1 MLYRLLGSLH
11 VRLVLFVII
20 VMAPALA
27 LILFIGLEQ
36 RAQAAEAVKED
47 ALRTTYI
54 VTSYQEQLIL
64 STHQLLKLLA
74 SISAVADHDTEACS
88 EAFASFSEQYAFYS
102 GFAAADQNGNIFC
115 DSSLQELEG
124 RSPNVADHDWFKRSV
139 EISKFVV
146 SDVVVRPSGQSV
158 QTFGYPVYDEQN
170 KLRAVI
176 VAGLDINYLN
186 EFSTRAQLPSG
197 SVITIFDSQGKI
209 LARYP
214 ENDEWIGQTVP
225 DHPMIKTVLAHK
237 EDGTAEII
245 GLDGKA
251 RLCAFTYL
259 RFNEQGL
266 YLNISVPTEAAFAD
280 ADRLLARNLGLFGII
295 VLIEV
300 IVAAIAGVIFIVR
313 PIRIMAQATQQLAE
327 GDLTT
332 TIDTTRNMGD
342 LSILAT
348 SFNNMVAQ
356 LRQHEENLRLAEIR
370 YRKLVEKV
378 PTIIYTMNLQTHHM
392 IYISPRFE
400 TMIGERPEY
409 YLNDDQKWLDLV
421 HPDDRSSYLRR
432 VQQSTETGHAHMLE
446 YRIQRHDGSYVWV
459 RDDGVVTH
467 DDAGHLHELQ
477 GTMLDISER
486 KEAEEIIQMQAET
499 MRELSTPLLYI
510 GDNVALM
517 PVIGALDS
525 QRATQMMET
534 LLKGVESRGAKIV
547 ILDITGVSVV
557 DTQVARAIIDMESSV
572 RLLGARMMLT
582 GVRPDVA
589 QAIVGLGIDLHTIM
603 THSTLQSGIGYVLQ
617 KG

>member
-20 VMAPALA
+20 VMTPALA
-27 LILFIGLEQ
+27 LILFIGFEQ
-36 RAQAAEAVKED
+36 RSQAAEAIKED

-74 SISAVADHDTEACS
+74 SLPAIADHEAEACS
-88 EAFASFSEQYAFYS
+88 ETFAAFSKQYAFYS

-115 DSSLQELEG
+115 DSSLEQLDG
-124 RSPNVADHDWFKRSV
+124 GTPNVADRDWFKRSV
-139 EISKFVV
+139 EIRKFVV
-146 SDVVVRPSGQSV
+146 SDVVVQASGRAV
-158 QTFGYPVYDEQN
+158 QTFGYPVYDERNTLQ
-170 KLRAVI
+170 AVI

-186 EFSTRAQLPSG
+186 EFSTRAQLPEG

-214 ENDEWIGQTVP
+214 DTDEWVGQTIP
-225 DHPMIKTVLAHK
+225 DHPMIKAVLAHK
-237 EDGTAEII
+237 GDGTAEII
-245 GLDGKA
+245 GLDGLPH
-251 RLCAFTYL
+251 LCAFTYL

-266 YLNISVPTEAAFAD
+266 YLNISVPAEAAFYD

-295 VLIEV
+295 VLVEV

-342 LSILAT
+342 LSVLAT
-348 SFNNMVAQ
+348 SFNNMVAR
-356 LRQHEENLRLAEIR
+356 LRQHEENLRLAEVR

-378 PTIIYTMNLQTHHM
+378 PTVIYTMNLESQSMT
-392 IYISPRFE
+392 YLSPRFE
-400 TMIGERPEY
+400 TMLGDRPER
-409 YLNDDQKWLDLV
+409 YLNDHQKWLDLI
-421 HPDDRSSYLRR
+421 HPEDRVRYMRR
-432 VQQSTETGHAHMLE
+432 VQHSAKTGHAQMLE
-446 YRIQRHDGSYVWV
+446 YRVQQHDGSYIWV
-459 RDDGVVTH
+459 RDDGVVTS
-467 DDAGHLHELQ
+467 DDTKLVHELQ

-499 MRELSTPLLYI
+499 MRELSTPLLHI
-510 GDNVALM
+510 SDKVALM
-517 PVIGALDS
+517 PVIGALDT
-525 QRATQMMET
+525 QRASQMMET
-534 LLKGVESRGAKIV
+534 LLKGVEVMGTKTV

-557 DTQVARAIIDMESSV
+557 DTQVARAIIDIESSV

-589 QAIVGLGIDLHTIM
+589 QAIVGLGIDLHAIL
-603 THSTLQSGIGYVLQ
+603 THSTLQSGIGHVLRR
-617 KG
+617 